1 MSFSCN
7 LLTAVTMDNPSL
19 LSRLNLPQKF
29 TLLCLLGLF
38 LASIPSY
45 FYIGESGKLLTALKG
60 EQEGLAPAALGL
72 KAVQLTQQHR
82 AMSALLLNGAPDAES
97 KRDAK
102 QAEADK
108 AYALLEA
115 EVRKLDKKP
124 ISAQWDIVWRD
135 WQTLRG
141 NVKNKAITSPQSFA
155 AHSALVPKII
165 TLNELI
171 SDHYGLSLDPDRDT
185 YQLIQSMYYQLPML
199 TEELGRLRA
208 KGTAPLT
215 KKEITPE
222 DRLALQGII
231 ARVND
236 RLGQTSGA
244 YTKAITENPD
254 IDSKL
259 TTRFKAAVDAATS
272 ISALAENEII
282 KPETLS
288 YDALKWVAE
297 STAAIDAQFDLNAA
311 AAAEIDRMIAGK
323 IDRFNSV
330 RWMMLASCI
339 ALVAVAAYM
348 AVLIMRSVTTPL
360 NNAIS
365 VAQSVASGN
374 LVNDFDVGPE
384 NEVGQLLR
392 ALKEMNDSLRTIVAD
407 VRHSVD
413 SISAA
418 THDIASGNADV
429 SSRIESQASNLQ
441 ETASSMEELTSTVRQ
456 NTENAR
462 QANDLV
468 QSASTVASRGG
479 SVVSQVVQ
487 TMGEINDSSRKIVD
501 IIAVI
506 DGIAFQTN
514 ILALN
519 AAVEAARA
527 GEQGRGFAV
536 VAGEVRTLAQR
547 SAAAAKEIKELINRS
562 VAKVEAG
569 NSLADQAGH
578 AMEEI
583 LHSVQRIT
591 QIVSD
596 IAIASEEQGSGIE
609 QINQA
614 VTQMDDM
621 TQQNAALVEQTAAA
635 SASLEEQAAIL
646 VKAVSVFTIGTEGR
660 PAQAKRPAAI
670 SGRARLP
677 APGLAASQRPSG
689 TQTRR

>member
-1 MSFSCN
+1 
-7 LLTAVTMDNPSL
+7 MDNFSL
-19 LSRLNLPQKF
+19 LSRLKLPQKF
-29 TLLCLLGLF
+29 LVLCLLGLV
-38 LASIPSY
+38 LAGIPSY
-45 FYIGESGKLLTALKG
+45 FYFKESGKLLTELNSEK
-60 EQEGLAPAALGL
+60 EGLPAAALGL
-72 KAVQLTQQHR
+72 KTAQLTQQHR
-82 AMSALLLNGAPDAES
+82 AMSALLLNGAPNSEG

-115 EVRKLDKKP
+115 EVKRVKLKTVD
-124 ISAQWDIVWRD
+124 AQWDIVWRD
-135 WQTLRG
+135 WQTLRS
-141 NVKNKAITSPQSFA
+141 NVKNKAITGPQSYA

-165 TLNELI
+165 LLNELI
-171 SDHYGLSLDPDRDT
+171 SDHYGLSLDPDPDT
-185 YQLIQSMYYQLPML
+185 YQLIQAMYYQLPML

-236 RLGQTSGA
+236 RLMQTKGA
-244 YTKAITENPD
+244 YSKATAINPD
-254 IDSKL
+254 IDTVL
-259 TTRFKAAVDAATS
+259 AGNFKAAVDAATS
-272 ISALAENEII
+272 IATLAETEII
-282 KPETLS
+282 KPESLS
-288 YDALKWVAE
+288 YDPLKWVAE
-297 STAAIDAQFDLNAA
+297 STAAIDAQFDLNTAA
-311 AAAEIDRMIAGK
+311 AAQLEKMIGK
-323 IDRFNSV
+323 KIADFNSA
-330 RWMMLASCI
+330 RWMMLVACVGLI
-339 ALVAVAAYM
+339 AVAAYM
-348 AVLIMRSVTTPL
+348 AVLITRSVTAPL
-360 NNAIS
+360 HNAIT

-429 SSRIESQASNLQ
+429 SARIESQASNLE

-468 QSASTVASRGG
+468 QSASSVASRGG
-479 SVVSQVVQ
+479 TVVSQVVQ

-562 VAKVEAG
+562 VEKVEAG
-569 NSLADQAGH
+569 NQLADQAGH
-578 AMEEI
+578 AMGEI
-583 LHSVQRIT
+583 LTSVQRIT
-591 QIVSD
+591 QIVAD

-609 QINQA
+609 QVNQA

-646 VKAVSVFTIGTEGR
+646 VKAVSVFTLGTEQQARTAKPGR
-660 PAQAKRPAAI
+660 TVAS

-677 APGLAASQRPSG
+677 APGLAA
-689 TQTRR
+689 